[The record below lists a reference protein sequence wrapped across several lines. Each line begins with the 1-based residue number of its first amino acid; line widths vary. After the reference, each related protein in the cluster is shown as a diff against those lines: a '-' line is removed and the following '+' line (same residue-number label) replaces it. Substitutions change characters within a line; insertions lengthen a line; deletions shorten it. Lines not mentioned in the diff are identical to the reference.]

1 MSRQDKDSFTLDGA
15 IAMAAKIRRLWQE
28 KGHTHDV
35 HTWVEPIDVKL
46 GAREKPIMLY
56 QVRSNLVNGLPPR
69 KVAVAA

>member
-15 IAMAAKIRRLWQE
+15 IAMAAKIRRIWHNT
-28 KGHTHDV
+28 GHDV
-35 HTWVEPIDVKL
+35 HAWVEPIDVKL